1 MVEREL
7 NGQQT
12 GAWTNMI
19 GRSDHVAQDGSYSSR
34 LPSRLQRLSSL
45 PWYECWIQQLRT
57 EKKSVH
63 TIRAYTVA
71 AKTFSTTCLPG
82 ETERDWGQM
91 QTTSVEDF
99 HDIANPNG
107 GRMDAWMNSLGE
119 LRPSS
124 LNARIAAISHLLG
137 WFGHTVPDWI
147 QRPTRRKTLPRTL
160 GRSELIRLRKA
171 AGNSEDPLSSPVV
184 TILLDTGLRVS
195 ELCGL
200 DIEDLDLEDLS
211 ALVIGGKG
219 EKDRT
224 VLFTEATAR
233 AVEAW
238 MPIRRSRNKLS
249 SEGKEER
256 SLLLSSRGRRM
267 NPRSVQKLIDKLAEA
282 SDIPKSRL
290 SPHTLRHTFAT
301 GLLER
306 GADLV
311 TIQRLLGHSSIAT
324 TRVYL
329 EIGDQTLREI
339 YHRAQNSPP
348 LTELLEE
355 VNGDSIDTELP
366 VQETVQRVE

>member
-12 GAWTNMI
+12 ETWTNMI
-19 GRSDHVAQDGSYSSR
+19 GRSEHVVQDDSYSGR
-34 LPSRLQRLSSL
+34 LPPRLQRLSGL
-45 PWYECWIQQLRT
+45 PWYECWVQQLRT

-82 ETERDWGQM
+82 ETERDWEQM
-91 QTTSVEDF
+91 QTASVEDF
-99 HDIANPNG
+99 HTIANPSG

-171 AGNSEDPLSSPVV
+171 SGNSEDPLSSPVV
-184 TILLDTGLRVS
+184 TILLETGLRVS

-224 VLFTEATAR
+224 VLFNEATVR

-249 SEGKEER
+249 SDGKEER
-256 SLLLSSRGRRM
+256 ALLLSSRGRRM

-282 SDIPKSRL
+282 ADIPKSRL

-348 LTELLEE
+348 LTELLGE
-355 VNGDSIDTELP
+355 VNGDSVEPELP
-366 VQETVQRVE
+366 VQRVE

>member
-1 MVEREL
+1 M
-7 NGQQT
+7 T
-12 GAWTNMI
+12 WPSMI
-19 GRSDHVAQDGSYSSR
+19 GRTDQHAGQADSPASR
-34 LPSRLQRLSSL
+34 LPSRLQRLSGL
-45 PWYECWIQQLRT
+45 PWYECWVQQLRT
-57 EKKSVH
+57 EKKSTH

-82 ETERDWGQM
+82 EGDRDWSEM
-91 QTTSVEDF
+91 QSISVEEF
-99 HDIANPNG
+99 HSVADPSG

-124 LNARIAAISHLLG
+124 LNARIAAISHLLR

-160 GRSELIRLRKA
+160 GRSELSRLRRA

-224 VLFTEATAR
+224 VLFTDATVK

-256 SLLLSSRGRRM
+256 ALLLSSRGRRM
-267 NPRSVQKLIDKLAEA
+267 NPRSVQKLVDKLAEA

-348 LTELLEE
+348 LTELLGEM
-355 VNGDSIDTELP
+355 TE
-366 VQETVQRVE
+366 ETVDDGYDSQEVLQRVD